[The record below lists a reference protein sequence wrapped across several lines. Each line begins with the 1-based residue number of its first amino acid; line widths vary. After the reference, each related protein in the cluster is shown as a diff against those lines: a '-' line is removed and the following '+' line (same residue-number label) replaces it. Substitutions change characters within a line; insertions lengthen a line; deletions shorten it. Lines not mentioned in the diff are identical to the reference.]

1 MSPFSDEGR
10 NTVKRTDKFK
20 EHVLLVVIGVGL
32 FWALFNYEKIFHLL
46 GAGMKILSPFII
58 GAVLALILNVP
69 MSAIER
75 TMFRP
80 GKDNSYRK
88 ITKKIKRPVSLI
100 LTFII
105 FFGVIV
111 LVLYL
116 IIPELITTF
125 TRLSDDIPDFI
136 KI

>member
-80 GKDNSYRK
+80 GKDMPLQS
-88 ITKKIKRPVSLI
+88 
-100 LTFII
+100 
-105 FFGVIV
+105 
-111 LVLYL
+111 
-116 IIPELITTF
+116 
-125 TRLSDDIPDFI
+125 
-136 KI
+136 

>member
-32 FWALFNYEKIFHLL
+32 FWALFNYEKIFNLL

-88 ITKKIKRPVSLI
+88 ITKR
-100 LTFII
+100 
-105 FFGVIV
+105 
-111 LVLYL
+111 
-116 IIPELITTF
+116 
-125 TRLSDDIPDFI
+125 
-136 KI
+136 